1 MPIST
6 HHILA
11 NLEVMK
17 NENQSQE
24 HLIKEINN
32 LRKQVSE
39 LKKSGEQLKSIFE
52 LSPDGIVTLDL
63 KGIITSCNPSVYRL
77 TGYTE
82 KDILKKHFTKSPLLR
97 KKDIPQYIKLFS
109 SFLIGKIQNLYDFTW
124 IHKNKSLRTGEVFIS
139 SLKTNNKISGFLFIM
154 RDTTEHKNVE
164 ERLKILFEQAPDA
177 YYLNNLKGTFIDGNL
192 MAEKLTGY
200 KREELLG
207 KNFLKLNLLT
217 LDQLPK
223 AAKSLAKNLQ
233 GKGTGP
239 DEFTLRQKNGTKIDA
254 EISTVPVKIKGET
267 LVLGIARDIS
277 ERKKMEKK
285 IADYSEN
292 LEHLVSKRTQE
303 LSQALQDSEGNR
315 DKINAILKSI
325 SDGIIVTDRS
335 NHIVLMNRA
344 AEDLTGVHLSKAINQ
359 TIDFVIQDNQL
370 KNKIKYMLEKENTG
384 TSFDF
389 ELPGEDILLPRLIR
403 ARSSS
408 FHDKDGNK
416 IGIVTLMHDIT
427 YEREVDR
434 MKTEF
439 ITAAA
444 HELRTPLTSI
454 RGFSEILMSG
464 HHSSKEEQ
472 EKFLSYINQQSV
484 NMTAFINDLFNIA
497 RIDTGKTFS
506 LNKVQ
511 TDVVDYF
518 RELISTFQ
526 DQNPSRKI
534 KVILPKTAI
543 SVSIDQE
550 KMKQVVNN
558 LLSNAV
564 KFSPNGG
571 PISVKGETKNSL
583 FELSIK
589 DQGIG
594 LSPENI
600 KKVFDK
606 FYKVDTS
613 NTTLEGS
620 GLGLNIAKHII
631 EAHGGKIWLE
641 SKINKGTTVTFT
653 IPLWIPPSK

>member
-1 MPIST
+1 
-6 HHILA
+6 
-11 NLEVMK
+11 MK
-17 NENQSQE
+17 NKSISQE
-24 HLIKEINN
+24 HLVQEIHN
-32 LRKQVSE
+32 LRKQVNE
-39 LKKSGEQLKSIFE
+39 LMKSGEQLKSIFE
-52 LSPDGIVTLDL
+52 LNPDGIVTLDL

-97 KKDIPQYIKLFS
+97 KKDISQYIKLFS

-124 IHKNKSLRTGEVFIS
+124 VHKNKSLRTGEVFIS

-154 RDTTEHKNVE
+154 RDTTERKNIE
-164 ERLKILFEQAPDA
+164 ERLEILFEQAPDA
-177 YYLNNLKGTFIDGNL
+177 YYLNDLKGSLIDGNL

-200 KREELLG
+200 KKQELIG

-223 AAKSLAKNLQ
+223 AAKSLAINLK

-239 DEFTLRQKNGTKIDA
+239 DEFTLRQKDGTKIDV
-254 EISTVPVKIKGET
+254 EISTVPVKIKGKT

-285 IADYSEN
+285 IKDYSEN
-292 LEHLVSKRTQE
+292 LERLVSERTQD
-303 LSQALQDSEGNR
+303 LHRALQDSERNR
-315 DKINAILKSI
+315 EKIDAILKSVG
-325 SDGIIVTDRS
+325 DGIIVTDKS
-335 NHIVLMNRA
+335 NHILLMNRA
-344 AEDLTGVHLSKAINQ
+344 AEDITGVHFSNAINR
-359 TIDFVIQDNQL
+359 TIDFVIQDSQL
-370 KNKIKYMLEKENTG
+370 KNKIKSTLEKNETG
-384 TSFDF
+384 NSFDF
-389 ELPGEDILLPRLIR
+389 ELPGNDILLPRLIR
-403 ARSSS
+403 ARISV
-408 FHDKDGNK
+408 FKDKTGNK
-416 IGIVTLMHDIT
+416 VGIVTLMHDIT

-464 HHSSKEEQ
+464 HHTSEEER
-472 EKFLSYINQQSV
+472 EKFLTYINQQSV

-497 RIDTGKTFS
+497 RIDSGKTFS

-518 RELISTFQ
+518 AELISAFQ
-526 DQNPSRKI
+526 EQNPTRKI
-534 KVILPKTAI
+534 KVILPKTSV
-543 SVSIDQE
+543 SVSIDPE
-550 KMKQVVNN
+550 KMKQVINN
-558 LLSNAV
+558 LLNNAV

-571 PISVKGETKNSL
+571 PISVKGEKKDSL
-583 FELSIK
+583 FKLSIK

-594 LSPENI
+594 LSTENK

-606 FYKVDTS
+606 FYKVDSS

-620 GLGLNIAKHII
+620 GLGLNIAKYII
-631 EAHGGKIWLE
+631 EAHGGNIWLE
-641 SKINKGTTVTFT
+641 SKIKKGTTVSFT
-653 IPLWIPPSK
+653 IPLWSSPPK